1 MPLHVGSGC
10 LPATITNLRINCIAQ
25 SATPPEMSLWE
36 KIKEFFCST
45 HQTEAQECIW
55 TICHP
60 SVGTTREDVV
70 SRFEQLRMLV
80 YAGYEESIH
89 SGRHGESHFCILDA
103 DNQEILSVTLD
114 DAGNY
119 TVNCQGH
126 NETYRFTMDIEQGE
140 ECTEHAEGASGTLQV
155 SPLPDPAAPQT
166 PAAYDAVW
174 SEWKRAAPAEELRG
188 RAATVQRIC
197 TCLNNGSR
205 ELNVGESGLTA
216 LPDCLPAHITTL
228 VIPHNNYLTSLPTL
242 PSGLEVLTVEDNQ
255 LTSLPPLPSGLEVL
269 TVEDNQLTSLPPLPS
284 GLEVL
289 TVEDNQLTS
298 LPPLPSGLEV
308 LTVEDNQL
316 TSLPPLPSGLEVLTV
331 EDNQLTSLPPLP
343 SGLEVLT
350 VEDNQLTSLP
360 PLPSGLEV
368 LTVEDNQL
376 TSLPPLPSG
385 LEVLTVEDNQLTS
398 LPPLPAGL
406 VVLTVSGNQLTS
418 LPPLPAGLQTLSVA
432 GNQLTSLP
440 PLPAGLQ
447 MLLVARNQLTSLP
460 PLPAGLQML
469 LVARNQLTS
478 LPPLPPAGLQTL
490 SVAGNQLT
498 SLPPLPAGLQ
508 MLSVAGNQLTRL
520 PPLPAGLR
528 RLLVAGNQLTSL
540 PPLPAGLQMLLVARN
555 QLTSLPPLPAGLQ
568 MLSVSDN
575 QLTSLPLLPAG
586 LELLTLERN
595 PQLVRLPPLPEGLQ
609 TLSVD
614 ANPQLTRL
622 PALPSGLQRLYA
634 RNNQLTRLPESITG
648 LSSEASVNLEGNPL
662 SERTLQALREITSAP
677 GYSGPRI
684 LFDMAGASAPR
695 EARALHLAAAGWLV
709 PAREGEP
716 APADRWHMFGQ
727 EDNAAAFSLFLDR
740 LSETENFMKDAGFK
754 AQISSWLVQLAEDEA
769 LRAKTFA
776 MATEATAS
784 CQDRVTLALH
794 QMKNVQLVHDAEKG
808 QYDNN
813 LAALVATGREM
824 FRLEKLEQIARE
836 KAGTLAL
843 ADDVEVYL
851 AYQNKLKKA
860 LGLTSVTAEMRF
872 FGVSGVTVSDLQAAE
887 LQVKAA
893 EKSELREWILQW
905 GPLHSVLERKA
916 PERVNAL
923 REKQI
928 SDYEETYRMLSDT
941 ELRPFGLVGNTDAE
955 RTIGARAMESAKKTF
970 LDGLRPLVEEMLG
983 SYLAP

>member
-45 HQTEAQECIW
+45 HQTEALECIW

-70 SRFEQLRMLV
+70 SRFEQLRMLA

-216 LPDCLPAHITTL
+216 LPDCLPTHITTL

-255 LTSLPPLPSGLEVL
+255 LTSLPPLPAELEL
-269 TVEDNQLTSLPPLPS
+269 
-284 GLEVL
+284 
-289 TVEDNQLTS
+289 
-298 LPPLPSGLEV
+298 
-308 LTVEDNQL
+308 
-316 TSLPPLPSGLEVLTV
+316 
-331 EDNQLTSLPPLP
+331 
-343 SGLEVLT
+343 
-350 VEDNQLTSLP
+350 
-360 PLPSGLEV
+360 
-368 LTVEDNQL
+368 
-376 TSLPPLPSG
+376 
-385 LEVLTVEDNQLTS
+385 
-398 LPPLPAGL
+398 
-406 VVLTVSGNQLTS
+406 LTVSGNQLTS
-418 LPPLPAGLQTLSVA
+418 LPPLPAGLQTLSVS

-447 MLLVARNQLTSLP
+447 TLL
-460 PLPAGLQML
+460 
-469 LVARNQLTS
+469 
-478 LPPLPPAGLQTL
+478 
-490 SVAGNQLT
+490 VAGNQLT
-498 SLPPLPAGLQ
+498 S
-508 MLSVAGNQLTRL
+508 L

-540 PPLPAGLQMLLVARN
+540 PPLPAGLQV
-555 QLTSLPPLPAGLQ
+555 
-568 MLSVSDN
+568 LSVSDN

-586 LELLTLERN
+586 LELLTLDRN
-595 PQLVRLPPLPEGLQ
+595 PQLARLPPLPEGLQ

-648 LSSEASVNLEGNPL
+648 LSSEAIVNLYGNPL
-662 SERTLQALREITSAP
+662 SERTLQALRNITSAP

-695 EARALHLAAAGWLV
+695 EARALHLAAADWLV

-740 LSETENFMKDAGFK
+740 LGETENCIKDAGFK

-808 QYDNN
+808 EYDNN

-824 FRLEKLEQIARE
+824 FRLGKLEQIARE
-836 KAGTLAL
+836 KVRTLAL
-843 ADDVEVYL
+843 VDEIEVWL
-851 AYQNKLKKA
+851 AYQNKLKKS

>member
-269 TVEDNQLTSLPPLPS
+269 TVEDNQLTSLPPLP
-284 GLEVL
+284 
-289 TVEDNQLTS
+289 
-298 LPPLPSGLEV
+298 
-308 LTVEDNQL
+308 
-316 TSLPPLPSGLEVLTV
+316 
-331 EDNQLTSLPPLP
+331 
-343 SGLEVLT
+343 
-350 VEDNQLTSLP
+350 
-360 PLPSGLEV
+360 
-368 LTVEDNQL
+368 
-376 TSLPPLPSG
+376 
-385 LEVLTVEDNQLTS
+385 
-398 LPPLPAGL
+398 AGL

-440 PLPAGLQ
+440 PLPAGL
-447 MLLVARNQLTSLP
+447 
-460 PLPAGLQML
+460 
-469 LVARNQLTS
+469 
-478 LPPLPPAGLQTL
+478 
-490 SVAGNQLT
+490 
-498 SLPPLPAGLQ
+498 
-508 MLSVAGNQLTRL
+508 
-520 PPLPAGLR
+520 R

-540 PPLPAGLQMLLVARN
+540 PPLPAGLQV
-555 QLTSLPPLPAGLQ
+555 
-568 MLSVSDN
+568 LSVSDN